1 MQRQKLE
8 AESTLSDYVQTAF
21 AISMV
26 VTAPNL
32 NN

>member
-21 AISMV
+21 AII
-26 VTAPNL
+26 VTVPNL